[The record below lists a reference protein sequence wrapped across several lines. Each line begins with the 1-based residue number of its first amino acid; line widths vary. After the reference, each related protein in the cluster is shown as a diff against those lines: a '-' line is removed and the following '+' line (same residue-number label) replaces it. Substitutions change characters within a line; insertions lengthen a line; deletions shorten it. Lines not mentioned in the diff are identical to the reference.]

1 MSQVAASTVGN
12 GDFRTA
18 RPTAAPAQDAR
29 PPSQDEPTAVGV
41 RDSLISYDALGVYFS
56 FIFHLAALGI
66 TLLVLWLLNLFY
78 LPRFTVQ
85 DPIRASL
92 ADSTILDDEPLMEVM
107 PLEVVEAE
115 AVKSPEELAE
125 SLNEDDLSLD
135 VAAVVDQAAANSD
148 EADGTDG
155 TSMFL
160 PKGANA
166 ITKGSFTAW
175 TSVQAPKEGDP
186 YAIIIEIN
194 LPREVK
200 SYRLRDLKGMVVGT
214 DRYRQTIPG
223 KTTTVRVGDRVL
235 HVDKNRRI
243 PVSGNKIQIIVR
255 VPGAERGVVDD
266 VTIRSSMLREQQD
279 IQLKFADPNGRVMPD
294 INPDDLNGN

>member
-18 RPTAAPAQDAR
+18 RPTAALAQDAR
-29 PPSQDEPTAVGV
+29 PPSEEEPNAVGV
-41 RDSLISYDALGVYFS
+41 RDSLASYDALGVYFS

-66 TLLVLWLLNLFY
+66 TLLVLWLLNVFY
-78 LPRFTVQ
+78 LPSFTVQ

-92 ADSTILDDEPLMEVM
+92 SDSTILDEEPLMEVM

-115 AVKSPEELAE
+115 AVESPEELAA
-125 SLNEDDLSLD
+125 SLNEDDLSMD
-135 VAAVVDQAAANSD
+135 VAAVVDQAAASSD
-148 EADGTDG
+148 EANGTDG

-186 YAIIIEIN
+186 YAIIIEIS

-214 DRYRQTIPG
+214 DRYRQIIPG

-243 PVSGNKIQIIVR
+243 PVRGNKIQIIVR

-294 INPDDLNGN
+294 VNPGELNGN